1 MKRHCYIPTEE
12 MCTSDLARQSMVVQ
26 LCSLLN
32 VVRMHR
38 RSKLYRFKQWS
49 HNKRTCEMKNA
60 ENGCVPVLFYVLPH
74 VSRKCIK

>member
-38 RSKLYRFKQWS
+38 RSKLYRFEQWS
-49 HNKRTCEMKNA
+49 HNKRTSEIKNA
-60 ENGCVPVLFYVLPH
+60 ENGAFQFCSMCYPMSLENA
-74 VSRKCIK
+74 IK